1 MGCGRQMLCFQVH
14 RVIGW
19 VSRVT
24 YLTFIVSSSPVHE
37 VPFLCQTPLHTK
49 NISENVADNPL
60 VVKLEKEC
68 HEWNP
73 GSGHK
78 WDSHRK
84 LRKTSPEAGKWC
96 SRRRHNH
103 QGERSKTIRRRALN
117 GFVFLFF
124 FSVKRIFIRGSQA
137 GGCHDL
143 SCLTKGIVPEARM
156 LALLGEW
163 GWRQRN

>member
-1 MGCGRQMLCFQVH
+1 MNSEASKVRKIPYYFISSGYGVWQTDVVFPSPQSNRLSFQSNLPNVH
-14 RVIGW
+14 SFLITCAANI
-19 VSRVT
+19 S
-24 YLTFIVSSSPVHE
+24 L

-103 QGERSKTIRRRALN
+103 QGERSKNIRRRTLN
-117 GFVFLFF
+117 GFVFHF
-124 FSVKRIFIRGSQA
+124 FSQ
-137 GGCHDL
+137 
-143 SCLTKGIVPEARM
+143 
-156 LALLGEW
+156 
-163 GWRQRN
+163 